1 MPSKGTERRMG
12 SPKKRENRIW
22 YSGTIR
28 KKLETRKM
36 KWEARWKK
44 GVNEGLWEGTR
55 NIKVL

>member
-1 MPSKGTERRMG
+1 MVFWNNKE
-12 SPKKRENRIW
+12 K
-22 YSGTIR
+22 
-28 KKLETRKM
+28 TRNTKM